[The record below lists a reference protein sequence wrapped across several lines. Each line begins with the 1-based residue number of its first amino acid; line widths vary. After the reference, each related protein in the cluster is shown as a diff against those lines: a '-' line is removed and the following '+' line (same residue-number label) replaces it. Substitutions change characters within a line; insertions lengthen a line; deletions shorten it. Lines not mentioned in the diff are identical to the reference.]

1 MHGAAGRSRLP
12 PRHMDPSSDRSP
24 PPRVTGR
31 DAAGAGFL
39 MLAVNAVC
47 AGIGAAIGAA
57 LGALV
62 PFLIAGFLIG
72 FGLGVRVVAKRF
84 GAL

>member
-1 MHGAAGRSRLP
+1 MADKP
-12 PRHMDPSSDRSP
+12 T
-24 PPRVTGR
+24 RVTGR

-47 AGIGAAIGAA
+47 AGVGAAVGAA
-57 LGALV
+57 VGALV
-62 PFLIAGFLIG
+62 PLLIAGILIG
-72 FGLGVRVVAKRF
+72 FGLAVRVVAKRF